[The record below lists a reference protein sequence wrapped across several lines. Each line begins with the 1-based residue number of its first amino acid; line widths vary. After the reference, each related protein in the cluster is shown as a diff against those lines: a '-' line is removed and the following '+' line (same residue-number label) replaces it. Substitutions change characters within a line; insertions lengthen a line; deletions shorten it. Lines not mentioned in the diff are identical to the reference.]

1 MEITMEFK
9 DLLNE
14 YIQQLN
20 CTAKTLSEASGLS
33 ASTISRY
40 RSGDRIPDPGSDN
53 YLALIRGIAKLA
65 SESEQNVVDNLSED
79 QIALEFS
86 RLLET
91 DSVDFN
97 RLQTN
102 LNTLLQLLSVNHSEL
117 SRFLNYDPS
126 YISRI
131 RNGQRQP
138 SRPMEFASGVANFV
152 ARHYQSPS
160 EKLVLSRLINC
171 SVSDLEQPSV
181 CADLLTEW
189 LISESADYKNELT
202 KFLEKLD
209 EFDLNEYIRA
219 IHFDEL
225 KVPSVPFQLP
235 TSRSYFG
242 LQEMMDSEL
251 SFLKATVLSKSM
263 EPVTMYSD
271 MPMEEMAKD
280 PDFPK
285 KWMFGMAMMLKKG
298 LHLNQI
304 HNIDRSFEE
313 MMLGL
318 ESWIPMYMTGQISP
332 YYLKGTHHQVFHH
345 FLKVSG
351 SAALIGEAINGFHSD
366 GKYYLTKNKE
376 EVAYYQRQAKH
387 LLERAYPLMEIFRQD
402 QATAFHAFL
411 QSDSKTGGI
420 RSSIL
425 SALPLYTAT
434 EDLLL
439 KILTENKVAKKDQE
453 TILAYYR
460 LSRERVE
467 DILSHDYI
475 FESIPVLTEDDFQK
489 MPMFL
494 SLSGMFCET
503 DLPYS
508 FETYQEHLEQ
518 MRRFEAAHPTYKI
531 HEDHAPAFRNIQILM
546 HEKKWVIVSKNKAP
560 AIHFVIRHPKMRE
573 AFEHMVIPII
583 ENDVL

>member
-1 MEITMEFK
+1 
-9 DLLNE
+9 
-14 YIQQLN
+14 
-20 CTAKTLSEASGLS
+20 
-33 ASTISRY
+33 
-40 RSGDRIPDPGSDN
+40 
-53 YLALIRGIAKLA
+53 
-65 SESEQNVVDNLSED
+65 
-79 QIALEFS
+79 
-86 RLLET
+86 
-91 DSVDFN
+91 
-97 RLQTN
+97 
-102 LNTLLQLLSVNHSEL
+102 
-117 SRFLNYDPS
+117 
-126 YISRI
+126 
-131 RNGQRQP
+131 
-138 SRPMEFASGVANFV
+138 
-152 ARHYQSPS
+152 
-160 EKLVLSRLINC
+160 
-171 SVSDLEQPSV
+171 
-181 CADLLTEW
+181 
-189 LISESADYKNELT
+189 
-202 KFLEKLD
+202 
-209 EFDLNEYIRA
+209 
-219 IHFDEL
+219 
-225 KVPSVPFQLP
+225 
-235 TSRSYFG
+235 
-242 LQEMMDSEL
+242 
-251 SFLKATVLSKSM
+251 
-263 EPVTMYSD
+263 
-271 MPMEEMAKD
+271 
-280 PDFPK
+280 
-285 KWMFGMAMMLKKG
+285 
-298 LHLNQI
+298 
-304 HNIDRSFEE
+304 
-313 MMLGL
+313 
-318 ESWIPMYMTGQISP
+318 
-332 YYLKGTHHQVFHH
+332 
-345 FLKVSG
+345 
-351 SAALIGEAINGFHSD
+351 
-366 GKYYLTKNKE
+366 
-376 EVAYYQRQAKH
+376 
-387 LLERAYPLMEIFRQD
+387 MEIFRQD

-583 ENDVL
+583 ENEVL